1 MTISGADADALDALA
16 GDVESAAHR
25 LRRSQAKLGSAIHSS
40 PWSGG
45 NAERFRERWDSEYRR
60 SMLAA
65 AAFLDAAGEGLQRNA
80 DEQRDAS
87 SGDGGRGAG
96 RGRGG
101 LPTLDRSQIGT
112 NDWGLD
118 DKLEALLASAKDLE
132 FIRSTYELTQGELD
146 DVVRLL
152 RNGGFVSEA
161 KIPVI
166 GLLVS
171 AADIGVNQHLHGWG
185 DGRTM
190 FAEVD
195 GAAGLI
201 LTPIPGGGMAWSIGT
216 KIGEGASSGID
227 WLVEAHTGDTPS
239 GHVVTNQLDSRSPG
253 GDWSSLS
260 ADEQARIATE
270 VSQRY
275 EGWSGFKNFLWDAA
289 AL

>member
-1 MTISGADADALDALA
+1 MDPQQVEELGRFLQARAADLERVVSDIDAKVRSTSWQGTDADQFRTQWWPAHRSKI
-16 GDVESAAHR
+16 SAAAGSVQGLGQSALNNAAEQVR
-25 LRRSQAKLGSAIHSS
+25 ASQGEAGVV
-40 PWSGG
+40 SGP
-45 NAERFRERWDSEYRR
+45 
-60 SMLAA
+60 
-65 AAFLDAAGEGLQRNA
+65 
-80 DEQRDAS
+80 
-87 SGDGGRGAG
+87 
-96 RGRGG
+96 GG
-101 LPTLDRSQIGT
+101 LPTLDPSQIGT

-118 DKLEALLASAKDLE
+118 DKLEALLGSTKDLE
-132 FIRSTYELTQGELD
+132 FIRSTYGLTQGELD
-146 DVVRLL
+146 DAVRLL
-152 RNGGFVSEA
+152 KNGGFVSEA
-161 KIPVI
+161 KIPVV

-171 AADIGVNQHLHGWG
+171 AADIGVNQQLHGWG

-239 GHVVTNQLDSRSPG
+239 GHIVTNQLDSRSPG

-260 ADEQARIATE
+260 PDEQARVATE

-275 EGWSGFKNFLWDAA
+275 EGWSGFKNFLWDASS
-289 AL
+289 L